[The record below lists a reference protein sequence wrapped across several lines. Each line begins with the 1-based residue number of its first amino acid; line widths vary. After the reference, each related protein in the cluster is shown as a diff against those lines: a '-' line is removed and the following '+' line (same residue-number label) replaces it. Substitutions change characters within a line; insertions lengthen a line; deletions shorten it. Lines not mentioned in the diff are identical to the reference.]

1 MTVNKDSKAFCM
13 APWTHLHVWPN
24 GNAYPCCMTHMDQP
38 IGNARKSKLYDI
50 WNNETMRKLRLDM
63 LEGKFNS
70 LCNRCFE
77 LDNTGSNS
85 LKTPNNTNRRPLHS

>member
-13 APWTHLHVWPN
+13 APGHMQIN
-24 GNAYPCCMTHMDQP
+24 GNAYPCCMTHMNQP

-50 WNNETMRKLRLDM
+50 WNNEKMRKLRLDM

-70 LCNRCFE
+70 MQ
-77 LDNTGSNS
+77 
-85 LKTPNNTNRRPLHS
+85 